1 MSFTKEDVRRLYCVA
16 QNYASALDDEEFIDS
31 WRFVQCHDK
40 YLNSVHEIAKLLKE
54 IDSGYKEANS

>member
-31 WRFVQCHDK
+31 WRFVQYHDK
-40 YLNSVHEIAKLLKE
+40 YLNSVHEIAKFKG
-54 IDSGYKEANS
+54 D

>member
-31 WRFVQCHDK
+31 WRFVK
-40 YLNSVHEIAKLLKE
+40 YRDEYMASAFEIAKLLKE
-54 IDSGYKEANS
+54 IHNGYKETNP